1 MAKKRES
8 TLVRQR
14 QIVEAARKLIIK
26 RGSEHLTV
34 SRIARE
40 AGISEG
46 AIYRH
51 FRSKKEILSFL
62 LDHAGSSLLGDMALQ
77 SAEKHTTL
85 ETISDVLEKHLKA
98 IEKRHGSSFQVI
110 AEVVSFGD
118 KKLNRKAFDI
128 ISSYIG
134 RLSDLLSAGARQ
146 GSVRA
151 DIDQQAVATLV
162 FGMVQGLVNL
172 WALSNYSFGL
182 TERFVPL
189 WQNFR
194 RVLENG

>member
-51 FRSKKEILSFL
+51 FRSKTEILSFL

-77 SAEKHTTL
+77 SAENHTTL

-151 DIDQQAVATLV
+151 DIDPQAVATLI

-189 WQNFR
+189 WQNVR
-194 RVLENG
+194 RVLEKG

>member
-1 MAKKRES
+1 VAKKRES
-8 TLVRQR
+8 TLVRQK

-62 LDHAGSSLLGDMALQ
+62 LDHAASSLLGDMALQ
-77 SAEKHTTL
+77 SAENHTTL
-85 ETISDVLEKHLKA
+85 EAISDVLEKHLKA

-118 KKLNRKAFDI
+118 KKLNGKAFDI
-128 ISSYIG
+128 INSYIG

-189 WQNFR
+189 WRYFR
-194 RVLENG
+194 RVLEKG

>member
-77 SAEKHTTL
+77 STENYATL
-85 ETISDVLEKHLKA
+85 EAISDVLEKHLKA

-128 ISSYIG
+128 INSYIG

-151 DIDQQAVATLV
+151 DIDQQTVATLI

-172 WALSNYSFGL
+172 WALSNYSFSL
-182 TERFVPL
+182 AERFVSL

-194 RVLENG
+194 RVLEKG

>member
-1 MAKKRES
+1 VARKRES
-8 TLVRQR
+8 TQVRQK

-34 SRIARE
+34 SRIAHE

-51 FRSKKEILSFL
+51 FRSKTEILSFL
-62 LDHAGSSLLGDMALQ
+62 LDHAGSSLLGDMVLQ
-77 SAEKHTTL
+77 TAEGYTNL
-85 ETISDVLEKHLKA
+85 ETIGLVLEKHMKD

-118 KKLNRKAFDI
+118 KKLNRKAFAI
-128 ISSYIG
+128 IEKYIG
-134 RLSDLLSAGARQ
+134 NLTDLLAKGVTE

-151 DIDQQAVATLV
+151 DIDRQAVATLV

-172 WALSNYSFGL
+172 WALSNYSFSL
-182 TERFVPL
+182 AERFLPL

-194 RVLENG
+194 PVLEKD

>member
-1 MAKKRES
+1 VAKKRES

-77 SAEKHTTL
+77 SAENHITL

-134 RLSDLLSAGARQ
+134 RLSDLLSVGVRQ
-146 GSVRA
+146 GSIRA

-172 WALSNYSFGL
+172 WALSDYSFGL

-189 WQNFR
+189 WHNFR
-194 RVLENG
+194 RVLEKG

>member
-8 TLVRQR
+8 TLVRQK

-62 LDHAGSSLLGDMALQ
+62 LDHAASSLLGDMALQ
-77 SAEKHTTL
+77 SAENHTTL
-85 ETISDVLEKHLKA
+85 EAISDVLEKHLKA

-118 KKLNRKAFDI
+118 KKLNGKAFDI
-128 ISSYIG
+128 INSYIG

-189 WQNFR
+189 WRYFR
-194 RVLENG
+194 RVLEKG

>member
-8 TLVRQR
+8 TLVRQK

-77 SAEKHTTL
+77 SAENHTTL

-151 DIDQQAVATLV
+151 DIDPQAVATLI

-182 TERFVPL
+182 TERFVLL

-194 RVLENG
+194 RVLEKG

>member
-1 MAKKRES
+1 MARKREN
-8 TLVRQR
+8 TQVRQK
-14 QIVEAARKLIIK
+14 QIIEAARKLIIK

-34 SRIARE
+34 SRIAHE

-51 FRSKKEILSFL
+51 FRSKTEILSFL
-62 LDHAGSSLLGDMALQ
+62 LENAGSSLLGDLVLE
-77 SAEKHTTL
+77 SAEEHTTL
-85 ETISDVLEKHLKA
+85 ETIGIILEKHLRD

-118 KKLNRKAFDI
+118 KKLNRKAFNIVDK
-128 ISSYIG
+128 YIG
-134 RLSDLLSAGARQ
+134 NLTDLLARGVNE
-146 GSVRA
+146 GSFRA
-151 DIDQQAVATLV
+151 DIDQQAVATLI

-172 WALSNYSFGL
+172 WALSNYSFNL
-182 TERFVPL
+182 AERFTPL

-194 RVLENG
+194 MVLEKA

>member
-77 SAEKHTTL
+77 STENYATL
-85 ETISDVLEKHLKA
+85 EAISDVLEKHLKA

-128 ISSYIG
+128 INSYIG

-151 DIDQQAVATLV
+151 DIDQQTVATLV

-172 WALSNYSFGL
+172 WALSNYSFSL
-182 TERFVPL
+182 AERFGPL

-194 RVLENG
+194 RVLEKG